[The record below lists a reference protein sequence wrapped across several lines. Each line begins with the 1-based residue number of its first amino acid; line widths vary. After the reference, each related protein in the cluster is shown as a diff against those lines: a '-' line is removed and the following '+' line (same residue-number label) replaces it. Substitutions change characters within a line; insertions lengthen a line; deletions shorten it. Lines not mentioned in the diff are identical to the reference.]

1 MNHASTIPIH
11 IFKIKSTPKG
21 TKFLETLLFFSGS
34 FWFYIINNDRS
45 NGGDDMDKSDD
56 GDMDSD
62 NKDKV
67 DKVDKVDSNL
77 RSRDT
82 DTFASLLFSQG
93 LNHDMCP

>member
-1 MNHASTIPIH
+1 
-11 IFKIKSTPKG
+11 
-21 TKFLETLLFFSGS
+21 
-34 FWFYIINNDRS
+34 
-45 NGGDDMDKSDD
+45 MDKSDD